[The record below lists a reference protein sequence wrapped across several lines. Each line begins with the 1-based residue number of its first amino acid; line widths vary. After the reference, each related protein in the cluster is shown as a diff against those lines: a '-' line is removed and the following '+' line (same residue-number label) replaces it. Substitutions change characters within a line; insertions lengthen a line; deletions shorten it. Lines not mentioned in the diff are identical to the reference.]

1 MKKQIWLPGVQMEKT
16 QSLAKVRL
24 APRQGLGAVAQILS
38 LTTLMH
44 DHGMSAPVRLKD
56 YLVDIRTLTV
66 VLASEAITETKRA
79 TLDRVSH
86 QEQLMQIAVEG
97 LRLIR
102 NPRLLG
108 PEYEITGPEEMASL
122 EFLVMMRQGIFPE
135 AKVAYERAVEIIGL

>member
-66 VLASEAITETKRA
+66 VLASEAITETNGR
-79 TLDRVSH
+79 
-86 QEQLMQIAVEG
+86 
-97 LRLIR
+97 
-102 NPRLLG
+102 P
-108 PEYEITGPEEMASL
+108 
-122 EFLVMMRQGIFPE
+122 
-135 AKVAYERAVEIIGL
+135 